1 MSDSAI
7 DEQASTEP
15 LPAFDD
21 EATLPPAVVRSFAAE
36 GHALL
41 PQLAS
46 ESDAAAYLPLIE
58 SLAVAPAWNKHELA
72 QPGRYEGTFLQ
83 AFNIWRLDERHPR
96 LVLAPRFPYP
106 PAPLPGRDRVR
117 VHHHHPRGKDT

>member
-46 ESDAAAYLPLIE
+46 ESDAAAYLPLLE
-58 SLAVAPAWNKHELA
+58 SLAVATAWNKPELA
-72 QPGRYEGTFLQ
+72 EPGRYEGTFLQ
-83 AFNIWRLDERHPR
+83 AFNPWRLAQPVPPF
-96 LVLAPRFPYP
+96 VLAPRFA
-106 PAPLPGRDRVR
+106 PAPA
-117 VHHHHPRGKDT
+117 DTQHAGEG

>member
-58 SLAVAPAWNKHELA
+58 SLAVATAWNKHELA
-72 QPGRYEGTFLQ
+72 EPGRYEGPFLR
-83 AFNIWRLDERHPR
+83 AFNLWRPDARAAP
-96 LVLAPRFPYP
+96 LVLPRRRPD
-106 PAPLPGRDRVR
+106 ARLG
-117 VHHHHPRGKDT
+117 GT

>member
-1 MSDSAI
+1 MSDSGI

-58 SLAVAPAWNKHELA
+58 SLAVATAWNKHELA
-72 QPGRYEGTFLQ
+72 EPGRYEGTFLQ
-83 AFNIWRLDERHPR
+83 AFNLWRLDERDRKSTR
-96 LVLAPRFPYP
+96 LNSS
-106 PAPLPGRDRVR
+106 
-117 VHHHHPRGKDT
+117 H